1 MKLSLGPR
9 AQAVLLLALV
19 AMIGALLGIIGDR
32 VVAAQRSDAPA
43 ADERRMSPPRGG
55 MGAMRYSDRLAD
67 RLNLSTEQRVRIDS
81 ILAEEQVRARAL
93 AQEFQPQFR
102 TLAEQ
107 TRMRVESVL
116 TAEQREQMRAMRQQ
130 RMRRTG
136 DQRPPPGSTA
146 RPPRQP

>member
-1 MKLSLGPR
+1 VKLSLGPR

-19 AMIGALLGIIGDR
+19 AVIGALLGIVGDR
-32 VVAAQRSDAPA
+32 VVAAQRSGAPA
-43 ADERRMSPPRGG
+43 ADSPRMSPPRGG
-55 MGAMRYSDRLAD
+55 MAPMRYSDRLAD
-67 RLNLSTEQRVRIDS
+67 RLNLSSEQRIRIDS

-130 RMRRTG
+130 RMRRPG
-136 DQRPPPGSTA
+136 DQRPPPGSPA
-146 RPPRQP
+146 RPRQP